1 MKYLYLSAIMF
12 LSLLLLT
19 ACSSIQIQIGQDG
32 TSDSQG
38 TSTTTQGGKS
48 NTPGTQASASSEEN
62 TLSQRLFTQINHNRA
77 ANHLNA
83 LTWNNTLAKGARLH
97 SQKMLKCG
105 LSHACPGEPQ
115 PCDRV
120 QQEGIQYMACGE
132 NVGTATYPTTWAGVQ
147 AIDQGMM
154 SEVPPEDGHRKNL
167 LSGDFHQIGIGII
180 IASNNTVWVTE
191 DFAN

>member
-1 MKYLYLSAIMF
+1 MNNRHFSLILL

-19 ACSSIQIQIGQDG
+19 ACSSIQIQITQNG
-32 TSDSQG
+32 TTDSQDA
-38 TSTTTQGGKS
+38 TASAQGGKS
-48 NTPGTQASASSEEN
+48 STSGQQASASNEEN

-77 ANHLNA
+77 ANHLAA
-83 LTWNNTLAKGARLH
+83 LVWNNTLAKGARLH
-97 SQKMLKCG
+97 SQKMVNCG
-105 LSHACPGEPQ
+105 LTHACPSEPQ

-167 LSGDFHQIGIGII
+167 LSTDFHQIGIGII
-180 IASNNTVWVTE
+180 VANNNTVWVTE

>member
-1 MKYLYLSAIMF
+1 MERYIA
-12 LSLLLLT
+12 T
-19 ACSSIQIQIGQDG
+19 
-32 TSDSQG
+32 
-38 TSTTTQGGKS
+38 
-48 NTPGTQASASSEEN
+48 
-62 TLSQRLFTQINHNRA
+62 
-77 ANHLNA
+77 
-83 LTWNNTLAKGARLH
+83 GARLH
-97 SQKMLKCG
+97 SQHMVKCG

-120 QQEGIQYMACGE
+120 QQEGINYMACGE

-167 LSGDFHQIGIGII
+167 LSTDFHQVGIGII
-180 IASNNTVWVTE
+180 VAENNKVWVTE